1 MSSKK
6 DKGGKGKVEP
16 VAEVAAVSGDAN
28 KVIELES
35 QVKELKV
42 ALRKAEETL
51 AARDHEMEM
60 MRAET
65 ASSREKVADALR
77 NSARRIAQVAL
88 LEATLEEQ
96 RRKEEMLEVEL
107 HKHSQMMDSV
117 MNYRDKETSRE
128 YHEILR
134 ESTQRRLIEPGQCA
148 CVRTC
153 ARPCLHTERL
163 LTCVWPRR
171 SSSLRALADAE
182 LSEKC
187 ARWKQRA
194 EMLQQERW
202 EFVRKWKKER
212 VEAIESNMEAADL
225 KLNQKLNKALDS
237 DGEERED
244 TDEEVAEEH
253 TEDAGADDDGW

>member
-6 DKGGKGKVEP
+6 DKGGKGKVET

-51 AARDHEMEM
+51 AARDREMEA

-96 RRKEEMLEVEL
+96 RRKEEMLELEL

-153 ARPCLHTERL
+153 ARPCLQTESGCSRACGQGARPR
-163 LTCVWPRR
+163 CVRSQMRSSRR
-171 SSSLRALADAE
+171 SAPDGSS
-182 LSEKC
+182 
-187 ARWKQRA
+187 
-194 EMLQQERW
+194 
-202 EFVRKWKKER
+202 VRRCSSK
-212 VEAIESNMEAADL
+212 SGGNL
-225 KLNQKLNKALDS
+225 
-237 DGEERED
+237 
-244 TDEEVAEEH
+244 
-253 TEDAGADDDGW
+253 